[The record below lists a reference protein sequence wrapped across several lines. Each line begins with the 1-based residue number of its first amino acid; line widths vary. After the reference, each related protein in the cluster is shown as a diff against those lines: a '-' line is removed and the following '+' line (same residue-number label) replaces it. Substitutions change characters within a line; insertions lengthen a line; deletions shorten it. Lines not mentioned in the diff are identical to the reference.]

1 MFGVEANVDVF
12 PADGDFPF
20 LVFAY
25 PQLITTDN
33 RWKCDKVFSKYENT
47 RSLGAN
53 SIRARAHS
61 HGMPM
66 TVGMGMPVAIT
77 MSTKKHIIG
86 IAYGLYDGHAHL
98 LYHGHNK

>member
-47 RSLGAN
+47 RSLGALRDACLP
-53 SIRARAHS
+53 IVYVPVHIVM
-61 HGMPM
+61 GMPM
-66 TVGMGMPVAIT
+66 TVGMGMSMAIQ
-77 MSTKKHIIG
+77 
-86 IAYGLYDGHAHL
+86 
-98 LYHGHNK
+98 